1 MKHSDANTNATLHA
15 VENNSSTIANIT
27 TSNSTTTTN
36 ILTIVDS
43 NPQDSIHNESV
54 AILPTLLWEK
64 EAMYNLKNGS
74 MECNNPLNVPK
85 TCCPGSFSQ
94 GGGVNPDMRIACAQA
109 DFSIVETLAQQFV
122 DSWPLDISS
131 TKSTTMCD
139 ICRILDIL
147 RQHNESL
154 TIMGDS
160 MTMQVF
166 DGFLCEMMRR
176 QYILVQQNET
186 KRSRFDRGWGN
197 IKSNETI
204 TIRSPYWPQN
214 EVVHIQMIFIYSVPF
229 DTYEETEEINQDGG
243 ILWFNFGLHDFQ
255 QDWPQFQTLMT
266 SFFATLQENAT
277 YSLLLF
283 CETTAQHFD
292 IPNGMYSYHGHR
304 SQTCTPLEWTDTVGK
319 RDRTVLA
326 AAQAAGYH
334 IVSPNNVSL
343 GKLQLVSMPY
353 HNFTAQLHD
362 SHPSVQDS
370 NSLFHNDSV
379 GECTHYC
386 SSPLLWV
393 PLWRTLRIAL
403 DTAYS

>member
-1 MKHSDANTNATLHA
+1 MGIACRSHFFTFFCVCLTTTVALFLDFMEASFFSSLIVMIPFRQVILPTVLIIGLTVVLLYKEGFMLQSSVQEQIIHKPFHNGNHSTRTNDMLQLQLQLQPQLQLQLQLQLTMNLSDSDSVLKNTLPEYNHQQDVKHSDANTNATLRA

-43 NPQDSIHNESV
+43 NPQDSVHNESV
-54 AILPTLLWEK
+54 AILPILLWEK

-94 GGGVNPDMRIACAQA
+94 GGGVNPEMRIACAQA

-122 DSWPLDISS
+122 DSWPLDIS
-131 TKSTTMCD
+131 TMTTTMCD

-166 DGFLCEMMRR
+166 DGFLCEIMRR

-186 KRSRFDRGWGN
+186 KQSRFDRGWGN

-204 TIRSPYWPQN
+204 TIHSPYWPQN
-214 EVVHIQMIFIYSVPF
+214 QVVHIQMIFIYSVPF

-243 ILWFNFGLHDFQ
+243 IL
-255 QDWPQFQTLMT
+255 
-266 SFFATLQENAT
+266 
-277 YSLLLF
+277 
-283 CETTAQHFD
+283 
-292 IPNGMYSYHGHR
+292 
-304 SQTCTPLEWTDTVGK
+304 
-319 RDRTVLA
+319 
-326 AAQAAGYH
+326 
-334 IVSPNNVSL
+334 
-343 GKLQLVSMPY
+343 
-353 HNFTAQLHD
+353 
-362 SHPSVQDS
+362 
-370 NSLFHNDSV
+370 
-379 GECTHYC
+379 
-386 SSPLLWV
+386 
-393 PLWRTLRIAL
+393 
-403 DTAYS
+403 